1 MNHLFFANDSMLTVK
16 TNVVGAM
23 EINDM
28 LNKYLRQA
36 SADKCYVSYSKGC
49 LAERRHLIKVT
60 LNVPNEALNEKC
72 L

>member
-36 SADKCYVSYSKGC
+36 SADKSYVSYSKGC
-49 LAERRHLIKVT
+49 LEERRHLIKVT